1 MIVSLEILQEH
12 CLDQKE
18 DLSVFRLDFV
28 NLLKVVLALM
38 ARKVALQMQLWMLIP
53 SAAIL
58 DSFLLVLFELLNRR
72 RTESFPKARGQ

>member
-1 MIVSLEILQEH
+1 MIVSQKILQEH

-38 ARKVALQMQLWMLIP
+38 AQKVALQMQLWMLIP

-72 RTESFPKARGQ
+72 RTESFPKAPRQ

>member
-1 MIVSLEILQEH
+1 
-12 CLDQKE
+12 
-18 DLSVFRLDFV
+18 VFRLDFV

-38 ARKVALQMQLWMLIP
+38 AQKVALQMQLWMLIP

-72 RTESFPKARGQ
+72 RTESFPKAPRQ